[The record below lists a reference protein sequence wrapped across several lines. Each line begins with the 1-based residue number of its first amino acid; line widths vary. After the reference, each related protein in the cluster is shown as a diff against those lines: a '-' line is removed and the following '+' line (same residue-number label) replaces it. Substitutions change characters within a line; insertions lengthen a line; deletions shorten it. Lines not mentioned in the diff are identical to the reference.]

1 MFRLFL
7 TFSQSFENFFSPIH
21 VNSFI
26 HPPLSSLPYSILSC
40 FLGVNNASYIIS
52 HQIVIYSFL
61 YFFARRF
68 GLKRLHSILSVYIIS
83 FLPVL
88 EDLFLVIDMA
98 NYYLIFFL
106 FLIISYQKMDLK
118 YLCLV
123 VGVSLL
129 FRSTC
134 IVFLIFP
141 ITKAITQNV
150 KINKETC
157 LSFLPILICL
167 PIFLKQIIFGTPTTA
182 DINYKIFNYS
192 ELVKI
197 FFNYKAVIGLCF
209 LSIILV
215 YKHDKMSCFFLIFIS
230 FTYFIMLSLTNQPIV
245 FKYVLEL
252 LGALMIM
259 VLFLTFKFKKVLN
272 FLFLFLLCSI
282 LPTLV
287 NRNNKE
293 NFVNYNQTK
302 KNNRTLL
309 INKYHDEISRTLI
322 IDKDYQNFSKL
333 LHYSSFSQLEK
344 FCNYQLN
351 YEYLKNK
358 KYNFPYSKLD
368 TNIIKD
374 LGLLPKNI
382 VILDGLYSKDSYF
395 SNNNFFSRYYKID
408 TLIKENKFQLTSV
421 VFSLKIP
428 QINQPLNLKKE
439 NYIFKSGYPL

>member
-1 MFRLFL
+1 
-7 TFSQSFENFFSPIH
+7 
-21 VNSFI
+21 
-26 HPPLSSLPYSILSC
+26 
-40 FLGVNNASYIIS
+40 
-52 HQIVIYSFL
+52 
-61 YFFARRF
+61 
-68 GLKRLHSILSVYIIS
+68 
-83 FLPVL
+83 
-88 EDLFLVIDMA
+88 
-98 NYYLIFFL
+98 
-106 FLIISYQKMDLK
+106 
-118 YLCLV
+118 
-123 VGVSLL
+123 
-129 FRSTC
+129 
-134 IVFLIFP
+134 
-141 ITKAITQNV
+141 
-150 KINKETC
+150 
-157 LSFLPILICL
+157 
-167 PIFLKQIIFGTPTTA
+167 
-182 DINYKIFNYS
+182 
-192 ELVKI
+192 
-197 FFNYKAVIGLCF
+197 
-209 LSIILV
+209 
-215 YKHDKMSCFFLIFIS
+215 
-230 FTYFIMLSLTNQPIV
+230 MLSLTNQPIV